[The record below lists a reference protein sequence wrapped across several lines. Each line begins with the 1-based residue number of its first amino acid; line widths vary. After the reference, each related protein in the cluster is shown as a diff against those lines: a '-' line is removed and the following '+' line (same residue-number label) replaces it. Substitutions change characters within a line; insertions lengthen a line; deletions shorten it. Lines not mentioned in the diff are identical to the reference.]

1 MDFQD
6 LNMRRPQPAYP
17 GVHPWRERLV
27 SGLLLAFLVSLAHGV
42 NLAGSWRWDDGVHLG
57 FATTFTP
64 FQYFFDP
71 DITRL
76 QSGANLTPWNALFYD
91 INLSLFGMDA
101 AAHYAHM
108 LIILWLTA
116 SLFYLVLRYW
126 LPPVAAFAGAA
137 AFILGIPTLH
147 VAAGLMHG
155 HYATGLL
162 LSLLAIL
169 GWIRHFER
177 GGRIWLP
184 LSVVAYLLAVTCK
197 EVYVPLVLVLPFLP
211 VASLRQRIR
220 PWLPYIGVAMAYTA
234 WRYLVLGRLLGGYA
248 QGSFDYDNALA
259 QFLRIPVLL
268 LGGGVTGLLFAV
280 LFCLLLPIA
289 AWRRQ
294 LAWPLVLVL
303 AAVTLLPLIP
313 LTAFPG
319 INQADRYLFMP
330 WVALCALCAALLPR
344 SAKECQPEFRFIR
357 RQRRLITRALAFA
370 PLVFLLS
377 VLLIHWQGRAAIR
390 PDLDYWDRLSRFVL
404 TADTRRQALFI
415 GADDGYKRLVLS
427 ETRRTADRIASVA
440 YSQRLLIIDQTGTN
454 LLQAGAGKVQIF
466 EMLDDG
472 AIQPM
477 TPARLAA
484 VFPHGMHFAA
494 EQPLTL
500 ELRLRDKTLHWKFTP
515 ADGVYYVSPKNHPV
529 LQAADIGSY
538 LPAQGQLP
546 WPSTNEV
553 RLSFCRIVPEAG
565 RIACSPV
572 LAFDFST
579 RESLI
584 WSGIG
589 QYDVPQ

>member
-17 GVHPWRERLV
+17 GAHPRREWLV
-27 SGLLLAFLVSLAHGV
+27 SGLLLALLVSLIHGH
-42 NLAGSWRWDDGVHLG
+42 NLAGAWRWDDGVHLS
-57 FATTFTP
+57 FAATFTP
-64 FQYFFDP
+64 FQYFLDP

-108 LIILWLTA
+108 LLILWLTA
-116 SLFYLVLRYW
+116 CFFYLVLRYW
-126 LPPVAAFAGAA
+126 LPPVAAFTGAA

-248 QGSFDYDNALA
+248 QGSFSYDNALR
-259 QFLRIPVLL
+259 QFLNIPSLL
-268 LGGGVTGLLFAV
+268 LGGGITGLLFAA
-280 LFCLLLPIA
+280 LLSLLLPIA

-330 WVALCALCAALLPR
+330 WVALSALFAALLPR
-344 SAKECQPEFRFIR
+344 AANGSQTAFRFIR
-357 RQRRLITRALAFA
+357 RQRGFFTRALAVAPFA
-370 PLVFLLS
+370 FLLS
-377 VLLIHWQGRAAIR
+377 LLLTHWQGRAAIR

-440 YSQRLLIIDQTGTN
+440 DSQRLLIIDQIGTN
-454 LLQAGAGKVQIF
+454 LLQAGAGNVQIF
-466 EMLDDG
+466 EMLDG
-472 AIQPM
+472 TIQPM

-494 EQPLTL
+494 GQPLTL

-529 LQAADIGSY
+529 LQTADIGSY

-546 WPSTNEV
+546 WPNAKEV

-572 LAFDFST
+572 LDFDFST
-579 RESLI
+579 RESHV

-589 QYDVPQ
+589 QYDAPQ

>member
-1 MDFQD
+1 
-6 LNMRRPQPAYP
+6 MRRPQPAYP
-17 GVHPWRERLV
+17 SDHPWRERFV
-27 SGLLLAFLVSLAHGV
+27 SGLLLALLVGLLHGY
-42 NLAGSWRWDDGVHLG
+42 NLAGSWRWDDGAHLS
-57 FATTFTP
+57 FAATFTP
-64 FQYFFDP
+64 LQYFFDP

-76 QSGANLTPWNALFYD
+76 QSGANLTPWNVLFYD

-108 LIILWLTA
+108 LLILWLTA
-116 SLFYLVLRYW
+116 CLFYLVLRYW
-126 LPPVAAFAGAA
+126 LPPVTAFVGPAAFL
-137 AFILGIPTLH
+137 LGIPTLH

-177 GGRIWLP
+177 GGRFWLS
-184 LSVVAYLLAVTCK
+184 LSVSAYLLAVTCK

-211 VASLRQRIR
+211 VASLRQRIH
-220 PWLPYIGVAMAYTA
+220 PWLPYIGVAMVYTV

-248 QGSFDYDNALA
+248 QGSFDYDDALG
-259 QFLRIPVLL
+259 QFLNIPSLL
-268 LGGGVTGLLFAV
+268 FGGGLTALLSAA
-280 LFCLLLPIA
+280 LLCLLLSIA

-294 LAWPLVLVL
+294 LAWSLVLVL

-330 WVALCALCAALLPR
+330 WVALCALFAALLPR
-344 SAKECQPEFRFIR
+344 PANGSQAVFRFIR
-357 RQRRLITRALAFA
+357 RQRGFLTWVLAVA
-370 PLVFLLS
+370 PFVFLFSL
-377 VLLIHWQGRAAIR
+377 LLIHWQGRAAIR
-390 PDLDYWDRLSRFVL
+390 SDLDYWDRLSRFVL

-427 ETRRTADRIASVA
+427 ETRHTADRIAHISDG
-440 YSQRLLIIDQTGTN
+440 QRLLIIDQRGTN
-454 LLQAGAGKVQIF
+454 LLQAQADDMQIV
-466 EMLDDG
+466 ELLNG
-472 AIQPM
+472 TIQPM

-484 VFPHGMHFAA
+484 VFPHGMHFAVG
-494 EQPLTL
+494 QPLTL
-500 ELRLRDKTLHWKFTP
+500 ELRLHDKTLHWKFTP
-515 ADGVYYVSPKNHPV
+515 ADGAYYVSPKNHPV

-538 LPAQGQLP
+538 IPAQGQAP
-546 WPSTNEV
+546 WPNTKEV
-553 RLSFCRIVPEAG
+553 RLSFCRIAPETG
-565 RIACSPV
+565 KIACSPV
-572 LAFDFST
+572 LDFDFST
-579 RESLI
+579 RESHV